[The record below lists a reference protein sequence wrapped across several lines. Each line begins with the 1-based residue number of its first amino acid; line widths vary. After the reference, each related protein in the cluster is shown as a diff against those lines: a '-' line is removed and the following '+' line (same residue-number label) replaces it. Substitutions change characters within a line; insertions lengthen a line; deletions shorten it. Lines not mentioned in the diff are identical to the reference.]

1 MNTFVFQYKLKRQTV
16 EIPPWSFDLQV
27 LVDFDQTVDD
37 MFIQPDVPQD
47 LDLCPYFGTLWPSAL
62 SLARNVAGEADD
74 QMRGCSLLEVGCGLG
89 VPAMVALKQGA
100 QVTAMDYHPD
110 VEAFLRENLR
120 VNGLPDDSL
129 TFVRGSWLNPSPS
142 LKRYD
147 WIIGSDVL
155 YSAEQPIPLAAF
167 IHQHLSPQGKVIIT
181 DPGRAY
187 LQDFVSAMEKHGFAS
202 NVQIMPV
209 TWQDKTIET
218 FVLRFWRTTAS

>member
-16 EIPPWSFDLQV
+16 EIHPWSFDLQV

-62 SLARNVAGEADD
+62 SLARNVAAETND
-74 QMRGCSLLEVGCGLG
+74 QLRGRSLLEVGCGLG
-89 VPAMVALKQGA
+89 VPAMVALKQRA

-120 VNGLPDDSL
+120 SNGLPDDSL
-129 TFVRGSWLNPSPS
+129 TYVRGSWLALSPD
-142 LKRYD
+142 LQCYD

-167 IHQHLSPQGKVIIT
+167 IRQHLSPQGRVIIT

-187 LQDFVSAMEKHGFAS
+187 LQDFVSAMEGQGFAS

-218 FVLRFWRTTAS
+218 FVLRFWLGTAR